1 MSLRRMLPFILI
13 NIVVSATVVL
23 LVLYWWD
30 NRQPEPEATASVVA
44 AETEFE
50 TAVPAA
56 PGEEPPN
63 DEAAEGAPADDAS
76 AGEASADEGDVEE
89 EDDGPTIHTVQAG
102 ETLGRIS
109 QMYDVPMDDIVAAN
123 DIIDVNSL
131 AVGQELMIPIG
142 GLPSPTATPT
152 AEPTTEAIQTPA
164 PEPTEALDEGEAV
177 VEITEVIGVGDLT
190 AEAVRISNAGDRP
203 LMLRGWELTDEDG
216 HVYAFVDV
224 TLYGG
229 SEAGSPSIL
238 VHTEAGQNGPS
249 DLYWGL
255 ETEVWESGETV
266 TLRDAEGTV
275 QATYDI
281 P

>member
-50 TAVPAA
+50 TAVPAV
-56 PGEEPPN
+56 PGQDPPD
-63 DEAAEGAPADDAS
+63 DEAAEGAPADEAPS
-76 AGEASADEGDVEE
+76 GEASADEGDVEE
-89 EDDGPTIHTVQAG
+89 DDDPTIHIVQAG

-109 QMYDVPMDDIVAAN
+109 EMYDVPMDDIVAAN

-142 GLPSPTATPT
+142 GLPSPTTTPT
-152 AEPTTEAIQTPA
+152 AEPTTEATETPA

>member
-50 TAVPAA
+50 TAVPAD
-56 PGEEPPN
+56 PGEEPPL
-63 DEAAEGAPADDAS
+63 
-76 AGEASADEGDVEE
+76 DEGDDETPTEEGEDVE
-89 EDDGPTIHTVQAG
+89 EDDDPTVHIVQAG

-109 QMYDVPMDDIVAAN
+109 EMYDVPMEDIVAAN
-123 DIIDVNSL
+123 DIVDVNSL

-152 AEPTTEAIQTPA
+152 AEPTAEATQTPA
-164 PEPTEALDEGEAV
+164 PEPTEALDEGEAI
-177 VEITEVIGVGDLT
+177 VEIAEVIGVGDLT

-216 HVYAFVDV
+216 HVYSFVDV

-266 TLRDAEGTV
+266 TLRDADGTV

>member
-30 NRQPEPEATASVVA
+30 NRQPEPEAASVA
-44 AETEFE
+44 GGATEFE
-50 TAVPAA
+50 TAVPAVPGFDPPA
-56 PGEEPPN
+56 DEVDDEVDNEEPGGEE
-63 DEAAEGAPADDAS
+63 
-76 AGEASADEGDVEE
+76 EE
-89 EDDGPTIHTVQAG
+89 DGPTIHIVQAG

-109 QMYDVPMDDIVAAN
+109 QMYDVSMEDIATAN

-142 GLPSPTATPT
+142 GLPNPTETPTPEPTAEATPT
-152 AEPTTEAIQTPA
+152 
-164 PEPTEALDEGEAV
+164 PEPTEALDEGEAI
-177 VEITEVIGVGDLT
+177 VEITEVIGAGDLT
-190 AEAVRISNAGDRP
+190 AEAVRISNVGNRP
-203 LMLRGWELTDEDG
+203 LMLRGWELADEDG
-216 HVYAFVDV
+216 HVYTFVDV

-229 SEAGSPSIL
+229 SETGSPSIL
-238 VHTEAGQNGPS
+238 VHTETGQNGPS